1 MPSPP
6 SGAVSAVIPVFNGA
20 DYLESAIRSV
30 LAQTRPVAECI
41 VVDDGSTD
49 ATADVAQSFS
59 SEVTYVRQ
67 PARSGVSAARN
78 RGATLARTELV
89 AFLDHDDAWEPPKL
103 ERQLPLFADPGVT
116 LAVCALRVV
125 DAAATELE
133 IKRLGPTNGLVPGML
148 MFDGTPTLSCSSSG
162 IVRRDRFLQMG
173 GFDERL
179 SMSADWDL
187 LLRMLLEGKI
197 AYVDEPLVLYRVH
210 GGNMSRRVEL
220 METDMRR
227 SFAKAFTNPALPAEL
242 QERRRQA
249 YGRLYRMLSGSYRDH
264 GRFRDAARMLALAV
278 RNDPKV
284 LVELARRP

>member
-1 MPSPP
+1 MPSLP
-6 SGAVSAVIPVFNGA
+6 SAAVTAVIPVFNGA

-30 LAQTRPVAECI
+30 LAQTRRVAECI

-49 ATADVAQSFS
+49 ATADVAQRFA

-67 PARSGVSAARN
+67 PARGGVSAARN
-78 RGATLARTELV
+78 RGAALASAELI
-89 AFLDHDDAWEPPKL
+89 AFLDHDDEWDAAKL
-103 ERQLPLFADPGVT
+103 ERQLQLFADPAVT

-125 DAAATELE
+125 DAAGTELE
-133 IKRLGPTNGLVPGML
+133 IKRLGATDGLVNGML

-162 IVRRDRFLQMG
+162 VVRRERFLELG
-173 GFDERL
+173 GFDEGL

-187 LLRMLLEGKI
+187 LLRMLLEGKV

-210 GGNMSRRVEL
+210 DGNMSRRVEL

-227 SFAKAFTNPALPAEL
+227 SFAKAFTNPALPPEL
-242 QERRRQA
+242 QERQRKA
-249 YGRLYRMLSGSYRDH
+249 YGRLYRMLAGSYRDH
-264 GRFRDAARMLALAV
+264 CRSRDAARLLALAV
-278 RNDPKV
+278 RNDPRI